1 MGCYYNNIKQNNTHP
16 IGTGSLE
23 WINLSTYLSIY
34 LQFLCVFHWH
44 PFVRSFHGG
53 NQSWIA
59 LSDVCMAY
67 PLIELSK
74 KLCGICIRRDL
85 IRRMLYNIVVRSTI
99 ITQFCMW
106 QIVLNFRFSSALL
119 VVVVGLVHYLKKP
132 HAICF
137 TLPSPPPPPPPPRG
151 TRTLCLSFWLI
162 FGILMENLKS

>member
-1 MGCYYNNIKQNNTHP
+1 MGCYYNNIKQKKHSPNWHGISRVDKP
-16 IGTGSLE
+16 I
-23 WINLSTYLSIY
+23 YLSIY
-34 LQFLCVFHWH
+34 LSAIPLCIPLASFCTFLPWGKSIVDCI
-44 PFVRSFHGG
+44 VRC
-53 NQSWIA
+53 
-59 LSDVCMAY
+59 VCMAY

-119 VVVVGLVHYLKKP
+119 VVVIGLVHYLKKP

-137 TLPSPPPPPPPPRG
+137 TLPSPPPPTERVPG
-151 TRTLCLSFWLI
+151 TEGGRDYCIQHHSYWALP
-162 FGILMENLKS
+162 